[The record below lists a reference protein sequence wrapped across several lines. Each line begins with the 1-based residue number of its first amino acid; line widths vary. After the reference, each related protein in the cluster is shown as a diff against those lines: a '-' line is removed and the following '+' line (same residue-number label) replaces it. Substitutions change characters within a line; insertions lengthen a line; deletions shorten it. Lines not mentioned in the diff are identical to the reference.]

1 MIIKNKF
8 KILGFITISS
18 VFVVVVFLFFKTSVF
33 DLIID
38 FSNANIVKSI
48 TEKEIE
54 YRATHITT
62 PDQVKAIY
70 MTSWVAG
77 TINFRNRLIKLID
90 ETEINS
96 IIIDIKDYTGKISFE
111 IEDKDLKKYDA
122 VENRIFDIKE
132 LIELLHNKGIYVIGR
147 ISVFQD
153 PHLVGQKPDL
163 AVKKNKDGDVWK
175 DYKGISWLDAGSVE
189 VWNYAVNL
197 ARESYNIGF
206 DEINFDYMRFPS
218 DGNMTEIYYPISEDR
233 IMRDPDKGK
242 AKIMQEFFVYLSNGL
257 NDLDLMLSVDL
268 FGMVTTNAD
277 DLNIGQI
284 LEYALPFF
292 DYICPMVYPS
302 HYPRDF
308 IGLSN
313 PAEYP
318 YEVIKYSMDK
328 AVEKVLNA
336 SSSIDKLRPWLQ
348 DFDLGAD
355 YTAEMVRA
363 QIQATYDSGLDSW
376 MLWSA
381 ANTYTRGALLKE

>member
-1 MIIKNKF
+1 M
-8 KILGFITISS
+8 
-18 VFVVVVFLFFKTSVF
+18 VFLFFKTSVF

-189 VWNYAVNL
+189 VWNYAINL